1 MRYTYSLLI
10 RVVLSITLLLIPI
23 NIFKVL
29 FEMIT
34 LNLTYELLKL
44 ANTGAIIG
52 SYGVRNAID
61 ILGGYTVRIVEYCVT
76 ASAYY
81 LYTLFVIL
89 VHDVSITKRIILL
102 ILGYF
107 AIFVMNIVRILIL
120 VATLVDKGPEYFST
134 AHDLFGV
141 ALSIFYVIVIWILFS
156 LIMGIKH
163 IPIITDVRILIG
175 EILRKDEV

>member
-1 MRYTYSLLI
+1 MRYTYSLII
-10 RVVLSITLLLIPI
+10 RVAIGLALLLIPI
-23 NIFKVL
+23 NIFKIM
-29 FEMIT
+29 FEAIT
-34 LNLTYELLKL
+34 LSLTYSLLKL
-44 ANTGAIIG
+44 ADTGAVIG

-89 VHDVSITKRIILL
+89 VYDVSITKRIMLL
-102 ILGYF
+102 VLGYF
-107 AIFVMNIVRILIL
+107 AIFVMNIMRILVL
-120 VATLVDKGPEYFST
+120 VIMLVDKGPEYFST
-134 AHDLFGV
+134 AHDLLGV

-156 LIMGIKH
+156 VAMGIKQ

-175 EILRKDEV
+175 EILKKDEV